1 MARPKSTTY
10 KKWTE
15 EEKQY
20 LEYNYFIVDVDILAK
35 HFDRTAQAVK
45 NKYLHMNKAKPIKKR
60 KQKVKLINCP
70 NCKNEINRV
79 EMGYFCKYCLK
90 EYDNYGDLIAPLL

>member
-20 LEYNYFIVDVDILAK
+20 LEYNYFIVDVNILAK

-45 NKYLHMNKAKPIKKR
+45 NKFLHMNKPKPIKRR
-60 KQKVKLINCP
+60 KQQVKLINCP
-70 NCKNEINRV
+70 NCKKEINRV

>member
-1 MARPKSTTY
+1 MGRWT
-10 KKWTE
+10 KKDT
-15 EEKQY
+15 QY
-20 LEYNYFIVDVDILAK
+20 LKANYYKTDLEELAK
-35 HFDRTAQAVK
+35 HLNRSK
-45 NKYLHMNKAKPIKKR
+45 NSIINKQSVTNTIKQR
-60 KQKVKLINCP
+60 KKKVDIDKCP

>member
-15 EEKQY
+15 WQEQDLDKCFH
-20 LEYNYFIVDVDILAK
+20 NTDIDILAERYN
-35 HFDRTAQAVK
+35 RTAQAVK
-45 NKYLHMNKAKPIKKR
+45 NKFLHMNKLKPIKKR

-79 EMGYFCKYCLK
+79 EMGYFCKYCLT
-90 EYDNYGDLIAPLL
+90 EYDNCGDLIAPLL

>member
-10 KKWTE
+10 KKWT
-15 EEKQY
+15 
-20 LEYNYFIVDVDILAK
+20 
-35 HFDRTAQAVK
+35 
-45 NKYLHMNKAKPIKKR
+45 
-60 KQKVKLINCP
+60 KVKLINCP

-90 EYDNYGDLIAPLL
+90 EYDNYGDIIAPLL